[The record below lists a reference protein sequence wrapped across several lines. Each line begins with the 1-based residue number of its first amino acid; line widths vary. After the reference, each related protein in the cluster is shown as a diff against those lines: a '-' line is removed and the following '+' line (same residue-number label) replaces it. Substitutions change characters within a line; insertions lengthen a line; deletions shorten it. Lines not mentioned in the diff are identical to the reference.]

1 MKKIIAI
8 VLTSISI
15 CLLTIYGVDVLLN
28 NILDIQLL
36 GSDHVIRGFVFGM
49 PSIILPI
56 IAYLLTKNTK
66 IKKLGILFII
76 NGGLIIIGGLA
87 VFPTESAIKITKYL
101 ESLFLIG
108 IGGII
113 SYMGIKKITI

>member
-1 MKKIIAI
+1 MKKAIAI
-8 VLTSISI
+8 ILTSVSI
-15 CLLTIYGVDVLLN
+15 CLLAIYGIDVLLN

-36 GSDHVIRGFVFGM
+36 GSDHMIRGFVFGI

-66 IKKLGILFII
+66 IKNLGILLII

-87 VFPTESAIKITKYL
+87 VFPTESTIKMTKYL
-101 ESLFLIG
+101 ESVFLIG
-108 IGGII
+108 IGGIV
-113 SYMGIKKITI
+113 SYLGIKRI